1 MTRLFRD
8 VSTEYRRLLCPSAH
22 AFVGDWRSA
31 HLNFSVPDFFAPRLI
46 GDCAEM
52 FSRSVEACVDLLSRS
67 LFQGARGTN
76 EQLNLSTHIGGVVPV
91 EYILSIHGDVPIE
104 RIEHLGEIFMVFVR
118 RTFRGDKVETRPEN
132 GFKCDYRTVHTAL
145 RSANDASL
153 ELEVHLPHDVSML
166 RWQEFTGRILE
177 AVQCRPEKAEEPKIH
192 LVVGEYP
199 DRMGPDYCW
208 ISGKIYGV
216 SSQEVRAEVSALLD
230 RITYTFHQ

>member
-22 AFVGDWRSA
+22 TFARDWDGA
-31 HLNFSVPDFFAPRLI
+31 HLNFSVPDSFAPRLI

-52 FSRSVEACVDLLSRS
+52 FSRSVEACVDLLSRP
-67 LFQGARGTN
+67 LFQGARGAN

-91 EYILSIHGDVPIE
+91 EYILRINGDVPIE
-104 RIEHLGEIFMVFVR
+104 HIEHLGEIFMTFARQVFS
-118 RTFRGDKVETRPEN
+118 GDKLERRPEK
-132 GFKCDYRTVHTAL
+132 GFLCDYRTVHTAM

-153 ELEVHLPHDVSML
+153 ELEVHVPYDVGML
-166 RWQEFTGRILE
+166 RWCEFADRILE
-177 AVQCRPEKAEEPKIH
+177 VVQCRPERAEQSKIH

-199 DRMGPDYCW
+199 DRVGPDYCW

-216 SSQEVRAEVSALLD
+216 FSQEVRAEVSALLD
-230 RITYTFHQ
+230 RITCTFHQ